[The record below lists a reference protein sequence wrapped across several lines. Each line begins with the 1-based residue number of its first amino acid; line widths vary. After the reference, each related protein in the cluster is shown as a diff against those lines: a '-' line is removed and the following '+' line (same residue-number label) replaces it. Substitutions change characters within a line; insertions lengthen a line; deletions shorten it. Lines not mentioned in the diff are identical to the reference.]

1 MLKRIATSDV
11 KLGMYLHSMEGAWL
25 SHPFW
30 RTRFVLADPA
40 DLVALK
46 ASAVQAVWIDASKGA
61 DVPDPEPAKPSP
73 QRSPPPS
80 LAPARPHRCAGSG
93 TASARGTHLDRI

>member
-61 DVPDPEPAKPSP
+61 DVAEAYLDVVARYLGEEREMRFVDYQKPGLFK
-73 QRSPPPS
+73 RMF
-80 LAPARPHRCAGSG
+80 GG
-93 TASARGTHLDRI
+93 K